1 MQTRPKLAVITAC
14 SVAVC
19 AYAPFAAGE
28 PKNQP
33 PFTRHAVNSTVK
45 QAQREILDLAHI
57 GGEPK
62 NEWPFI
68 RRVNG

>member
-1 MQTRPKLAVITAC
+1 MQTRAKLAVITAC

-19 AYAPFAAGE
+19 AYAQLAAGE
-28 PKNQP
+28 PKNQS

-45 QAQREILDLAHI
+45 QAHREVLDLARS